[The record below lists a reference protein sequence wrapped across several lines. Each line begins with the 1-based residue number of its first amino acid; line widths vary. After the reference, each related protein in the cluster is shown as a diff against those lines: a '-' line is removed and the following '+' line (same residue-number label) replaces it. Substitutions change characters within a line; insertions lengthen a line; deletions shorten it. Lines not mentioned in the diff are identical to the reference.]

1 MEFLGRIVRVLPTR
15 SGTSERTGNEWKALP
30 FVFEYYEGQWQRF
43 PDRVLLET
51 FDTTIMRQIGTYMA
65 KDGEGKAI
73 EENGSLKMMGEIP
86 ARCGFGINIREYNG
100 RTYNE
105 VKMYSMVILSEK
117 LTDGNVLPPLAQ
129 PTEEV
134 FETQATVTAPFGA
147 SEQAEDDDL
156 PF

>member
-1 MEFLGRIVRVLPTR
+1 MEFQGRIVRVLPTR

-30 FVFEYYEGQWQRF
+30 FVFEYYESQGQRF

-51 FDTTIMRQIGTYMA
+51 LDTTIMRQMGNYMA

-73 EENGSLKMMGEIP
+73 EENGSLKMIGEIP

-105 VKMYSMVILSEK
+105 VKMYSMVILSK
-117 LTDGNVLPPLAQ
+117 QKTDGNVLPPPAQ
-129 PTEEV
+129 PTGEAS
-134 FETQATVTAPFGA
+134 ETPASVTAPFGA
-147 SEQAEDDDL
+147 SEQAEDEDL